1 MTVSTQSQDRQPIT
15 MVLVTDQFQCERLIV
30 AGAELA
36 RKNGTQLR
44 VMNVASPNIPQ
55 NPEAIEYL
63 FQTSKDNDATMLIH
77 YSDEPAKYITTMLS
91 DSTPVAVVSGMPVS
105 EKSLLHRIWFR
116 FTDIDFYTVDEEGTL
131 SAVSPSDKIIA

>member
-1 MTVSTQSQDRQPIT
+1 MTVSMQSLDRQPIT

-36 RKNGTQLR
+36 KKNDTQLR
-44 VMNVASPNIPQ
+44 VMNVASPNTPQ

-63 FQTSKDNDATMLIH
+63 FQTSKENEATMLVH
-77 YSDEPAKYITTMLS
+77 YSDEPAKYITTILN
-91 DSTPVAVVSGMPVS
+91 DSAPVAVVSGMPVS
-105 EKSLLHRIWFR
+105 ENSLLHRIWFR
-116 FTDIDFYTVDEEGTL
+116 FTDIDFYTVDESGVL